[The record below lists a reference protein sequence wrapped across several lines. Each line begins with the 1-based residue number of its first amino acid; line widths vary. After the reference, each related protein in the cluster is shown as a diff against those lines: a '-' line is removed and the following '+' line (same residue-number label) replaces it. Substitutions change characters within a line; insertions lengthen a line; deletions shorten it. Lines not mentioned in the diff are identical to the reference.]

1 MSFVGPSHWT
11 NISVLSFVK
20 NSSNTKTLRLFI
32 YGILASLGVLGLT
45 AGLYPAYGLE
55 LFLGWILPVLA
66 GTVTLYFIGSAAQ
79 KDPFLVTKTIAK
91 GFALKMVYYG
101 AAILTLFKLYSFEP
115 IPFICS
121 FSGFFLGLHVLE
133 AVIIKRISQSYKT
146 NA

>member
-1 MSFVGPSHWT
+1 MYEILTS
-11 NISVLSFVK
+11 L
-20 NSSNTKTLRLFI
+20 
-32 YGILASLGVLGLT
+32 GILGLI
-45 AGLYPAYGLE
+45 AGLYPVYGLE

-66 GTVTLYFIGSAAQ
+66 GTVTMYFIGSAVQ
-79 KDPFLVTKTIAK
+79 KDSFLVTKTLAK
-91 GFALKMVYYG
+91 GFVLKMVYYG
-101 AAILTLFKLYSFEP
+101 ATILTIFKLYSFEP